1 MVFTIQQF
9 QRQEVL
15 QPLQLQLTLGTLMH
29 VRMCLQTRLHTHFR
43 TRPICTKGYNYFRL
57 FKPET
62 GKQLRIRVVNLY
74 EDRLVHFFKN
84 IVRRMYNSCTVSG
97 S

>member
-15 QPLQLQLTLGTLMH
+15 QPLQLQLTLGTLTH

-43 TRPICTKGYNYFRL
+43 TRPIGTKGYNYFRL
-57 FKPET
+57 FKSET
-62 GKQLRIRVVNLY
+62 CKQLRIRVVSHY
-74 EDRLVHFFKN
+74 KDRRAHFLKYCEM
-84 IVRRMYNSCTVSG
+84 RG
-97 S
+97 

>member
-15 QPLQLQLTLGTLMH
+15 QPLQLQLTLGTLTH

-43 TRPICTKGYNYFRL
+43 TRPIGTKGYNYFRL
-57 FKPET
+57 FKSET
-62 GKQLRIRVVNLY
+62 GKQLRIGVVSLYKDRRVHSFSY
-74 EDRLVHFFKN
+74 CEMR
-84 IVRRMYNSCTVSG
+84 G
-97 S
+97 